1 MGSGGLS
8 TLIPGSSTAGGN
20 PLSAGQAQ
28 GATMT
33 YGEIQRQNDRNHQSQ
48 QDGALTQ

>member
-1 MGSGGLS
+1 MAGSGGLS
-8 TLIPGSSTAGGN
+8 TLIPGGPGGGN

-33 YGEIQRQNDRNHQSQ
+33 FGEIQRQNDHNHQSH
-48 QDGALTQ
+48 